1 MMSVPGDPSLSFLLL
16 LLFGHLAHS
25 LLCIVYF
32 GGSFLDPGFSSC
44 ARKGKQSTPDPFS
57 LFLSRREAILS
68 SSAGRTILP
77 PQQQGRDFFAPL
89 QISFLAPPAFSIC
102 SVLFLLARKKRNT
115 ESGIY
120 GKSRSEKNKRL
131 SLTPRPTTNRAG
143 GKSPTSVAFPF
154 HVPKQRKLL
163 CVLSPPKKSALSNR
177 LFPPAAAGRIWLE
190 ESVGLF
196 PIPLL
201 PPKKGVPTERPA
213 KLFPFPPELLPPTL
227 SFFAAKCVS
236 NCPNPELASSVFPI
250 GKKEKRGMGKERIG
264 SRPAALFFPFC
275 SAIFADYS
283 SFPPFPSF
291 PRQAF
296 IANKMP
302 SPLLSP
308 LYCEAATGPW
318 GRAEGATGP
327 LKPPFPSPSLPP
339 RWIGGKGMGRWT
351 WALF

>member
-190 ESVGLF
+190 ESEGLF

-201 PPKKGVPTERPA
+201 PPPQKKKAFQLSGQQNFFPSPRSFSLPPSLFLLRNACRTARTPNWHRPFSQSEKKRREEWEKKGSVA
-213 KLFPFPPELLPPTL
+213 ALLPFSSL
-227 SFFAAKCVS
+227 SV
-236 NCPNPELASSVFPI
+236 PLSSQI
-250 GKKEKRGMGKERIG
+250 T
-264 SRPAALFFPFC
+264 
-275 SAIFADYS
+275 
-283 SFPPFPSF
+283 PPS
-291 PRQAF
+291 
-296 IANKMP
+296 
-302 SPLLSP
+302 LLSP
-308 LYCEAATGPW
+308 
-318 GRAEGATGP
+318 
-327 LKPPFPSPSLPP
+327 PSPDRLLLPIKCLPP
-339 RWIGGKGMGRWT
+339 SFLPYIARQPPGRGGGRRGQQGP
-351 WALF
+351 

>member
-1 MMSVPGDPSLSFLLL
+1 MSEQQQREQDGSGDGGWGERVFALSHSFFPLSPYWNTAHLRPFSWRRRRKMMSVPGDPSLSFLLL

-163 CVLSPPKKSALSNR
+163 CVLSPPKKVR
-177 LFPPAAAGRIWLE
+177 
-190 ESVGLF
+190 
-196 PIPLL
+196 
-201 PPKKGVPTERPA
+201 
-213 KLFPFPPELLPPTL
+213 
-227 SFFAAKCVS
+227 
-236 NCPNPELASSVFPI
+236 
-250 GKKEKRGMGKERIG
+250 
-264 SRPAALFFPFC
+264 
-275 SAIFADYS
+275 
-283 SFPPFPSF
+283 
-291 PRQAF
+291 
-296 IANKMP
+296 
-302 SPLLSP
+302 
-308 LYCEAATGPW
+308 
-318 GRAEGATGP
+318 
-327 LKPPFPSPSLPP
+327 
-339 RWIGGKGMGRWT
+339 
-351 WALF
+351 